1 MPVFIV
7 QSTQFWN
14 QLRSPGLYLLSMIFD
29 VFLEMR
35 APCLTTALKMR
46 FDKLNSIMVSD
57 VLLQLCRLK
66 SIMAGTSYLLN
77 EYAAVQQEFLFCIS
91 PLNWDRWIRHMN
103 ILFLAENFCVTTIWN
118 LQYPISQLYVFR
130 WYLYSTS
137 LQPGIGC
144 HVWLQYQGPLR
155 IFYRWN
161 IP

>member
-77 EYAAVQQEFLFCIS
+77 EYAAVQQEFLFVLALWTETGESGTWIS
-91 PLNWDRWIRHMN
+91 YFWQKTFVSQRYEICNTQLANCTYSDGTYTVHPYSLVSVVMCDCN
-103 ILFLAENFCVTTIWN
+103 IK
-118 LQYPISQLYVFR
+118 
-130 WYLYSTS
+130 
-137 LQPGIGC
+137 G
-144 HVWLQYQGPLR
+144 H
-155 IFYRWN
+155 
-161 IP
+161 